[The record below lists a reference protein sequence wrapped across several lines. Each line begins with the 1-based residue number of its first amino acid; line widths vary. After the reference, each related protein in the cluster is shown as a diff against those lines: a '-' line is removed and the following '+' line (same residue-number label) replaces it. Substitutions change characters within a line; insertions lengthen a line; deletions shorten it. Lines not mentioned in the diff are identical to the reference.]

1 MAVDRADV
9 GCWIVKC
16 NPATGTDYFGMI
28 DAVPPP
34 NGSTELHADN
44 WCLSPRSGRS
54 VLVEPGDRV
63 ALWVTG
69 AKNPGIYEFGW
80 VTDNRSDDAPGDRKL
95 HYQAVRLGRHG
106 HIPRSVL
113 QETPALARCEQLR
126 APMMSN
132 PSYLT
137 VGEARALAALIAD
150 RRPAESVR
158 AARWA
163 GLLE

>member
-1 MAVDRADV
+1 MAVGRAEV

-16 NPATGTDYFGMI
+16 NPTTGTDYFGMI
-28 DAVPPP
+28 DTVAPPDE
-34 NGSTELHADN
+34 STALHTDD

-54 VLVEPGDRV
+54 ALVEPGDLV

-69 AKNPGIYEFGW
+69 AKFPGVYEFGW
-80 VTDNRSDDAPGDRKL
+80 VTDNRSDDVPGGRKL
-95 HYQAVRLGRHG
+95 HYQAVRLGRDH
-106 HIPRSVL
+106 HIPRSL
-113 QETPALARCEQLR
+113 IQATPALARCEQLR

-137 VGEARALAALIAD
+137 ADEARALAVLIAD
-150 RRPAESVR
+150 RRPAEAVA

-163 GLLE
+163 ALLE